1 MSTRRALLLLLPLAG
16 VWPGLARAESRT
28 LRFTFSREE
37 MDPRTQWLIAV
48 YRELLA
54 RLGLSFEFVN
64 VPAGRGTL
72 MVQSGQVDGELGRSY
87 AYQEF
92 HPELL
97 RLPEPN
103 NRVDFCLYGCMP
115 NQRFKGW
122 AWVHELGWR
131 CEFRRGISELERL
144 LQAKLPTAR
153 ISSIA
158 SIEQGLRRLQLG
170 RVEAYL
176 DVKEAVDDFFRFR
189 RASAELMG
197 GPRQRE
203 LGTVLSSTGHAY
215 LHQRHAEL
223 VQPMAQMLRR
233 MKQEGRVQALLDE
246 ALRTAERAL
255 HEPPLSPPNSAALAR
270 G

>member
-16 VWPGLARAESRT
+16 LWPGLARAESRT
-28 LRFTFSREE
+28 LRFTFSRDEK
-37 MDPRTQWLIAV
+37 DPRTQWLIAV

-54 RLGLSFEFVN
+54 RLGLGFEFVN
-64 VPAGRGTL
+64 VPAGRATL
-72 MVQSGQVDGELGRSY
+72 MAQAGQVDGELGRSY
-87 AYQEF
+87 AYQDL

-97 RLPEPN
+97 RLPEAN
-103 NRVDFCLYGCMP
+103 NRVDFCLYGCAP
-115 NQRFKGW
+115 KQRFEGW
-122 AWVHELGWR
+122 ARVRELEWR

-144 LQAKLPTAR
+144 LQAQLPATR
-153 ISSIA
+153 ISNIA

-176 DVKEAVDDFFRFR
+176 DVKEAVDDFFRFQ
-189 RASAELMG
+189 RASPELLS
-197 GPRQRE
+197 GPRPRE
-203 LGTVLSSTGHAY
+203 LATVQSSTGHAY

-223 VQPMAQMLRR
+223 LQPMAQMLRR

-246 ALRTAERAL
+246 ALRAAERAL
-255 HEPPLSPPNSAALAR
+255 PEPPLSAPSSAASAA